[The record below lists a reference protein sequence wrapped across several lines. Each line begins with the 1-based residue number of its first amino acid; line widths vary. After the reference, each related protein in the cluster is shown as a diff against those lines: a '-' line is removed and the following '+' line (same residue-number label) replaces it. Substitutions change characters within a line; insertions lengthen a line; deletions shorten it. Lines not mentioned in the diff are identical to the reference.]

1 VGVKT
6 KNYTTRSA
14 EETIELAALLAK
26 GLKPGDAIGLIGD
39 LGAGKTHFVH
49 GLAKGLG
56 ISGYVTSPSFTIINI
71 YSGANITLNHI
82 DLYRLGDHSELA
94 ELGLEEYIYADDVSV
109 IEWAERAPEF
119 MEDMRFVIRID
130 HINENE
136 RMIEVE
142 ERE

>member
-1 VGVKT
+1 MGAKT
-6 KNYTTRSA
+6 KNYTTCSA
-14 EETIELAALLAK
+14 EETIELAAVLAK
-26 GLKPGDAIGLIGD
+26 ELKGGDAIGLIGD

-71 YSGANITLNHI
+71 YTGANIKLNHI

-119 MEDMRFVIRID
+119 LEDMRFVIRID